1 MPPCGLRGRRQVSYA
16 DGEFIVPVASRE
28 ELPRVVATLVGL
40 GVPVYEAGLVRRS
53 LEDAFVQLVR
63 DHERACGRWAGVND
77 LGPETSLPSAARRR
91 STPRAVQPRT
101 SASLVLPRQRCSPGA

>member
-1 MPPCGLRGRRQVSYA
+1 MDELLHGPVARIEVGELAPEVAGAAVSALKASGTGQVSYG

-28 ELPRVVATLVGL
+28 ELPRLVATLVGL

-63 DHERACGRWAGVND
+63 DHEAPAGD
-77 LGPETSLPSAARRR
+77 GQA
-91 STPRAVQPRT
+91 
-101 SASLVLPRQRCSPGA
+101 